1 MHFHP
6 MILVTIVCQE
16 QLVPAVADILQ
27 RRGATGYTT
36 AQASGLSFGKEHHPA
51 PRQRVEVIV
60 SREEADAILEEIY
73 QRDFHSGSF
82 ILWTTEVKV
91 LRRSRFV
98 R

>member
-1 MHFHP
+1 MHLHP

-16 QLVPAVADILQ
+16 GLVPAVTELLQ
-27 RRGATGYTT
+27 RRGATGYTV
-36 AQASGLSFGKEHHPA
+36 APASGLSFGREQEPV

-60 SREEADAILEEIY
+60 SHEEADAILEEIN
-73 QRDFHSGSF
+73 QRDLHSGSF

>member
-1 MHFHP
+1 
-6 MILVTIVCQE
+6 
-16 QLVPAVADILQ
+16 
-27 RRGATGYTT
+27 
-36 AQASGLSFGKEHHPA
+36 
-51 PRQRVEVIV
+51 VEVIV